1 MQAWNGE
8 SGNELCR
15 CCWLVLNFLKLVKN
29 LSYAWLM
36 NDMFNI
42 CNKWHIF
49 DLPPIYYIDPKYDM
63 FTYVNSLQ
71 FITTRKLTISEGVSP
86 LSIRPSIIREG
97 RESKQRCRKKN
108 SFWPWDSVCFIK
120 TTLRLYLNLEISVLK
135 NPVLSFLTF
144 AEFSTSCL

>member
-1 MQAWNGE
+1 MQNLISYSSWQYWSLLHNHRWKWYLSKKNNIVSLQKWMLQLCWTRMGGKLWKLWRSSWLQAWNGE

-71 FITTRKLTISEGVSP
+71 FITTRKLTISERVSTP
-86 LSIRPSIIREG
+86 YLSE
-97 RESKQRCRKKN
+97 
-108 SFWPWDSVCFIK
+108 
-120 TTLRLYLNLEISVLK
+120 LL
-135 NPVLSFLTF
+135 
-144 AEFSTSCL
+144 